1 METSC
6 GCKRRRDELIMYKTL
21 KIGDNVYVDIL
32 DSEQNML
39 TTLKKDEYLTEIV
52 LNITDNYIQ
61 TNKSKYNRKTNEQ
74 IESLLENDNT
84 SFFKK
89 FYYTKEDLFNE
100 RKRFKKYK
108 RVYDAIKNEIE
119 YASFLKNLPEDVL
132 DLIIQQIEY
141 VSK

>member
-1 METSC
+1 
-6 GCKRRRDELIMYKTL
+6 MYKTL

-132 DLIIQQIEY
+132 DLIIQQI
-141 VSK
+141 K

>member
-1 METSC
+1 
-6 GCKRRRDELIMYKTL
+6 MYKTL

-32 DSEQNML
+32 DYEQNML
-39 TTLKKDEYLTEIV
+39 TTLKKDEYLTETV

-61 TNKSKYNRKTNEQ
+61 TNKSKYNRQTNEQ

-141 VSK
+141 VNK

>member
-100 RKRFKKYK
+100 RKQFKKYK

-132 DLIIQQIEY
+132 DLIIQQI
-141 VSK
+141 K

>member
-1 METSC
+1 
-6 GCKRRRDELIMYKTL
+6 MYKTL

-100 RKRFKKYK
+100 RKQFKKYK

-132 DLIIQQIEY
+132 DLIIQQI
-141 VSK
+141 K